1 MPFRIRL
8 RPEVETEVLEAMAW
22 YQARASGVD
31 RDFYRAFRD
40 IVTSLE
46 EAPRRYATV
55 RGEVRR
61 VVFRRF
67 PYLLFYVVEG
77 DEVVVLACVH
87 ERRGPENWPEG

>member
-22 YQARASGVD
+22 YQERPSGVD

-40 IVTSLE
+40 TLTSLE
-46 EAPRRYATV
+46 EAPKRYARV

-67 PYLLFYVVEG
+67 AYLLFYVIEG
-77 DEVVVLACVH
+77 DEVGCMCISAATQKPG
-87 ERRGPENWPEG
+87 RRAEA